1 MSRFDTCNELKQRFG
16 SDFKIAYRVIFAR
29 YVLMFIAILLLF
41 VGIYFSIELDW
52 FYFYI
57 SLLVLDMCID
67 WYGEKKLSMTVRLK
81 DSSFKKRIDRPI
93 RILFV
98 LLILAAGAMA
108 AMGYTKDSEE
118 FKTKPIHEAVKD
130 LWI

>member
-1 MSRFDTCNELKQRFG
+1 
-16 SDFKIAYRVIFAR
+16 
-29 YVLMFIAILLLF
+29 
-41 VGIYFSIELDW
+41 
-52 FYFYI
+52 
-57 SLLVLDMCID
+57 
-67 WYGEKKLSMTVRLK
+67 MTVRLK